1 MAFIRSL
8 AFFVWVFAQVLLV
21 SAQWKDNVDCITFFN
36 TSEVPISGI
45 NQIVT
50 VDVDVEE
57 LVSVNEELYTLF
69 WDTKNV
75 EEPKIE
81 DSNFTKYFTID
92 NAVGGLWKVSVKTN
106 LEGLPDYNPI
116 PQGKIDALFIF
127 TKSSDGVGP
136 ETCRVTLTHNIIDD
150 NNQRPVPDKINDTLT
165 IEEGFMLN
173 YPIYN
178 FASVVQDKDG
188 TSPNNEF
195 IVMMDPNCPLE
206 ATKKSYISGE
216 KAVDVFYQ
224 LKRSLDYETEPGPI
238 VCDVT
243 FQDPGT
249 PSSGST
255 KGTITVII
263 RNVPDEPPKFSENYY
278 YATVESIVAT
288 NTSLIIQPSSIS
300 AVDGDSGDITSSVTY
315 TMTNAQGD
323 VDGTTYFKIN
333 EVTGE
338 VTLIKD
344 LDTPFLVDHQ
354 QVMFFLKASDTSQAI
369 ANALLVVTLP
379 PPPTTTTSTTTSSTT
394 TGTSCE
400 PCICTTYTTEE
411 ITECPSPE
419 PCTPCPTETTTEFTC
434 PTTPSEVTC
443 TPCPTETTTEC
454 ICPSTPYPTTP
465 SEGTCTPCPT
475 ETTTECICPSTPYP
489 TTPSEGTCT
498 PCPTETTTECICPS
512 TPCPTETT
520 TESIC
525 PSTPYPTTP
534 SEGTC
539 TPCPTETTTECI
551 CPSTPC
557 PTETTT
563 ECICPSTPYPTTPS
577 EGTCTPCPTD
587 TTTECICPSTPCPT
601 ETTTECICPS
611 TPCPTT
617 PNEGTESTITWGPD
631 QPTLIFERPSYTGST
646 YALADKVYYIKV
658 KDIGYEV
665 IYDWSDGY
673 ESKKYFNI
681 DSKSGW
687 ITVNKGNPPPEGLH
701 ELEATAMVKSV
712 HSEHTETKVNIYV
725 MPVPIDQ
732 PSILNSLI
740 SHTVVEGEEEE
751 DVANITVSQISGK
764 VCITEAQPLEAH
776 ERFSVTRQDGRTW
789 ILRKTGSLDYE
800 EMQEI
805 TMVVEAFE
813 EDIKCPEVSED
824 ISPTLQRSQVLV
836 LINVE
841 DKNDVAPLFDSE
853 SMVVAYP
860 TNEALRRAVGP
871 VVSVQAKDSDGPEV
885 KYSITGKAADQFTV
899 NENTGEVFVVK
910 GLDCNPQCE
919 FSVNASDTVN
929 SNRLSVTVLPLGMD
943 HIFTLHMDTTVSEVD
958 EQLTELSQK
967 VGAQISELYVNPAP
981 PATMTWGRRHKREA
995 GMTLEVQVYSLKNYS
1010 LMSLDELNSALEG
1023 ATSPIQAEKFV
1034 DEPVFKPEPEDT
1046 TGLTAAVAVLGTLLG
1061 LVLIAGVG
1069 FFVYKKKKGKG
1080 SPKPRPP
1087 SPPISTLGKVYQNH
1101 SFEEDGHDTQ
1111 RSLGHKTN
1119 NSLNGFTSVQVHSTQ
1134 NGDSPP
1140 MHRSPLALPSDSIPL
1155 RNIDNQQQ
1163 AGLRR
1168 TNPDAPDYFGSS
1180 SPAPPPSFTRTTGSS
1195 SPAPPPSTSSSF
1207 PIYAEIKKPKDP
1219 KPKSTSF
1226 PSSSSSSSRPEK
1238 NVPLTDFSSN
1248 STEKKP
1254 DVPTADYEE
1263 VGSSK
1268 FSALK
1273 SSPPPRRS
1281 NRHKSDDDDDENV
1294 KEGLAY
1300 PGGKH
1305 DSDEPGD
1312 EKKSVAFK
1320 VMVDTKEI
1328 EAENKGPAQRKAEA
1342 EMLMEANRKKLQEE
1356 DNEDEDQ
1363 EETAKL

>member
-489 TTPSEGTCT
+489 TTPSEGT
-498 PCPTETTTECICPS
+498 
-512 TPCPTETT
+512 
-520 TESIC
+520 
-525 PSTPYPTTP
+525 
-534 SEGTC
+534 
-539 TPCPTETTTECI
+539 
-551 CPSTPC
+551 
-557 PTETTT
+557 
-563 ECICPSTPYPTTPS
+563 
-577 EGTCTPCPTD
+577 D
-587 TTTECICPSTPCPT
+587 
-601 ETTTECICPS
+601 
-611 TPCPTT
+611 
-617 PNEGTESTITWGPD
+617 STITWGPD

-687 ITVNKGNPPPEGLH
+687 ITVNKDNPPPEGLH

-740 SHTVVEGEEEE
+740 SHTVVESEEEE

>member
-354 QVMFFLKASDTSQAI
+354 QVMFFLKSEDASGANCSAVLTVNLPWKYIVCGGLHFEQAQYV
-369 ANALLVVTLP
+369 A
-379 PPPTTTTSTTTSSTT
+379 
-394 TGTSCE
+394 
-400 PCICTTYTTEE
+400 E
-411 ITECPSPE
+411 I
-419 PCTPCPTETTTEFTC
+419 F
-434 PTTPSEVTC
+434 
-443 TPCPTETTTEC
+443 
-454 ICPSTPYPTTP
+454 Y
-465 SEGTCTPCPT
+465 
-475 ETTTECICPSTPYP
+475 
-489 TTPSEGTCT
+489 
-498 PCPTETTTECICPS
+498 
-512 TPCPTETT
+512 
-520 TESIC
+520 ESIGKVVKVTAIL
-525 PSTPYPTTP
+525 S
-534 SEGTC
+534 
-539 TPCPTETTTECI
+539 I
-551 CPSTPC
+551 L
-557 PTETTT
+557 
-563 ECICPSTPYPTTPS
+563 
-577 EGTCTPCPTD
+577 
-587 TTTECICPSTPCPT
+587 
-601 ETTTECICPS
+601 
-611 TPCPTT
+611 
-617 PNEGTESTITWGPD
+617 NEELEYS
-631 QPTLIFERPSYTGST
+631 L
-646 YALADKVYYIKV
+646 
-658 KDIGYEV
+658 
-665 IYDWSDGY
+665 SDGY

-1305 DSDEPGD
+1305 DSQDEPGD